1 METTGMKYLALI
13 GALLICL
20 ISAPLA
26 VAQQDSHLPKLGDI
40 MSATQLRHIKL
51 WFAGK
56 LQNWELAAFEVEQ
69 IKGGL
74 EDAAQ
79 LYLEIPVEYVTNT
92 AAPIQLIRDAIEA
105 KDSTKFSKAFNDLT
119 AACNACH
126 QAIGRGF
133 IVIQA
138 PTASPFSDQSFSPRA
153 RQ

>member
-1 METTGMKYLALI
+1 MGMKYLALI

-20 ISAPLA
+20 VSAPLA

-79 LYLEIPVEYVTNT
+79 LYLEIPVGYVTNT
-92 AAPIQLIRDAIEA
+92 AAPIQLIRDAIDA

-126 QAIGRGF
+126 HAIGRGF
-133 IVIQA
+133 IVIEV

-153 RQ
+153 SQ

>member
-1 METTGMKYLALI
+1 MKYPALI

-26 VAQQDSHLPKLGDI
+26 VAQHDSHPPKLGDI

-69 IKGGL
+69 IRGGL
-74 EDAAQ
+74 GDAAQ

-153 RQ
+153 SQ